1 MPAAEFLT
9 EVCAESPEAAAQA
22 WIIGRSA
29 VSEEDADQ
37 CEFTYQ
43 LPAEEQE
50 AGGDEEKRVQ
60 PRHSRTR
67 GESPLMAKLES
78 HIASMTGNPRSSW
91 KSPLQAGKRR

>member
-50 AGGDEEKRVQ
+50 AGGDEEKAKSAGAVEKGCVASCSKYLRV
-60 PRHSRTR
+60 
-67 GESPLMAKLES
+67 
-78 HIASMTGNPRSSW
+78 ASSE
-91 KSPLQAGKRR
+91 